1 MDLAFLIRRR
11 LNEMGLEQRD
21 LAVAAEVTESYISQL
36 LGGKKAPPA
45 PERTDIYGRLEGRLG
60 MGAGDLSRVAAAQR
74 AAERKKRLEEP
85 PKPLFREFRELILRK
100 CEVGKSRQIR
110 EIFGKEPFGEF
121 ERLITQ
127 KLLDVAK
134 DVAREELKSENWV
147 QLVGRLS
154 GKSYEE
160 ARVTILEFLDTDV
173 FHVSLDNCV
182 SFMDPLIESWDID
195 LETFGVEVVLN
206 RRLTPGHFLK
216 RFAYV
221 EKEPEGA
228 PLLAAG
234 FEAFLRDERMSGGA
248 TEEEIEFLRRLR
260 FRGRRPT
267 AYYYYR
273 ELQNL
278 RDGLSFEDS
287 GDGE

>member
-1 MDLAFLIRRR
+1 MDLAFLIKRQ

-45 PERTDIYGRLEGRLG
+45 PERTDIYGRLEARLG
-60 MGAGDLSRVAAAQR
+60 LGKGELSRVAALQR
-74 AAERKKRLEEP
+74 EAHRKKRLEGP
-85 PKPLFREFRELILRK
+85 PQPLFREFRELILRK
-100 CEVGKSRQIR
+100 CAAGKSRQIR

-134 DVAREELKSENWV
+134 DVAREELKSESWV

-154 GKSYEE
+154 GRSYEE

-195 LETFGVEVVLN
+195 LETFEVEVALN
-206 RRLTPGHFLK
+206 RRLKPGHSLR
-216 RFAYV
+216 RFSYV
-221 EKEPEGA
+221 ERDPEG
-228 PLLAAG
+228 PQQLEPG
-234 FEAFLRDERMSGGA
+234 FEAFLRDPRMSGGA

-267 AYYYYR
+267 ALYYYR

-278 RDGLSFEDS
+278 RDGLSFEEA
-287 GDGE
+287 GT